1 MEPTPQPRRPG
12 LQDVARLAGCSYQ
25 TVSRV
30 VNNKGAVS
38 ETTRQR
44 VMAAIT
50 ELGYRRNGAAV
61 ALKTARAGAIGVVTD
76 SSWRYGPMGALH
88 GVETAAREAGKHVML
103 SVHDRHSFGSLQSA
117 LDTFRDAYVD
127 GLVIIAPFAR
137 EAELALASIESTGWA
152 GGLPIV
158 VLAADL
164 APLPHVVVVSEDQ
177 YEGSLR
183 AVEHLISLGH
193 KNIAHVAGNQEWL
206 EGQVRLKGW
215 RDALQAHHL
224 PVPEIITGDWSGE
237 SGYQAGRHIADL
249 RPRPT
254 AVFVASDLMA
264 LGVMRALRERRLRI
278 PQDISVIGFDDHEFA
293 SQFNP
298 PLTTV
303 RQDFVQIGRQCLLG
317 LQDPERDSLRTISP
331 DLIIRESTAPPP
343 PSGSHNDDQAR
354 DPSTDTTGATIPTS
368 ASR

>member
-12 LQDVARLAGCSYQ
+12 LHDVARLAGCSYQ

-76 SSWRYGPMGALH
+76 SSWRYGPRGALH
-88 GVETAAREAGKHVML
+88 GVATAAREAGKHVML

-137 EAELALASIESTGWA
+137 EAELALASIESAGWA

-224 PVPEIITGDWSGE
+224 PVPEIITGDWSGK
-237 SGYQAGRHIADL
+237 SGYRAGRHIADL

-264 LGVMRALRERRLRI
+264 LGVMRALRERGLRI

-317 LQDPERDSLRTISP
+317 LRDPERDSLRTISP
-331 DLIIRESTAPPP
+331 DLIIRESTGPPP
-343 PSGSHNDDQAR
+343 PSGSHNDDQER
-354 DPSTDTTGATIPTS
+354 DPSTDTTGAAIPTS